1 MHFKKLILVLFLIS
15 LLAAAQRLPGNVVP
29 EHYSVTL
36 TPDVQKATFTGHEVI
51 DVKIVQPG
59 RSITLNSAEIE
70 FQETNITQNGS
81 TQKAQVSL
89 NPAKEQATL
98 TVPNE
103 LSAGPATIEIQFTGI
118 LNDKLR

>member
-1 MHFKKLILVLFLIS
+1 MHFKKLILVLFLIP

-29 EHYSVTL
+29 EHYSITL
-36 TPDVQKATFTGHEVI
+36 TPDLQKATFTGQELI

-70 FQETNITQNGS
+70 FQEANVAQNGS

-98 TVPNE
+98 MVANE
-103 LSAGPATIEIQFTGI
+103 LSAATASIQIHLT
-118 LNDKLR
+118 